1 MGTGYSNVSWDGD
14 RAAVWEVICFVSDP
28 LLEILLPS
36 SHTMP
41 VSSCSFLTV
50 LLLLWCLSLLQ
61 LCGMRS
67 HCLCGSKKEWKPLAG
82 TPRFTMTKQ
91 TYYSLSMQK
100 IAYHLTSF
108 IKDTVLMEPCLP
120 SFECPW
126 NNSSSRTAEQHG
138 ASYIFNHL
146 YPIGIAVCQQGQLL
160 PLCSTGELKDGKLW
174 FQNGVL
180 QLLMS

>member
-1 MGTGYSNVSWDGD
+1 MSVGMGTELQYKKSSVLLVTHFWKSSFPPPTPCL
-14 RAAVWEVICFVSDP
+14 RPAAHFS
-28 LLEILLPS
+28 LS
-36 SHTMP
+36 
-41 VSSCSFLTV
+41 
-50 LLLLWCLSLLQ
+50 LLLLWCSSLLQ
-61 LCGMRS
+61 LYGMRS

-174 FQNGVL
+174 FQKGVL